1 LNIGS
6 LESRLVASNIAL
18 SLSSILSKLLISAS
32 PYYSDYNTTYKY
44 YGCPNYNRDNKMVRG
59 YILTEREREMVKH
72 YFQTGQKLASFY
84 VLVHELKKTRPQIRE
99 DLELIDK
106 LLQKES

>member
-1 LNIGS
+1 
-6 LESRLVASNIAL
+6 
-18 SLSSILSKLLISAS
+18 
-32 PYYSDYNTTYKY
+32 
-44 YGCPNYNRDNKMVRG
+44 
-59 YILTEREREMVKH
+59 MVKH